1 VGHAS
6 RYSGLLHVEV
16 SQTSIF
22 QSGLKTGRC
31 VTTGGARG
39 TIADVALSQVEDG
52 RVDAMG
58 CIGSCYTYFTIFF
71 LLGPRGIVVFCLG
84 L

>member
-6 RYSGLLHVEV
+6 RYSDLLHVEV
-16 SQTSIF
+16 SQTSVF

-31 VTTGGARG
+31 VTTDGARG
-39 TIADVALSQVEDG
+39 TITEVALSQVEDG
-52 RVDAMG
+52 RVDAMD
-58 CIGSCYTYFTIFF
+58 CIGSCYPCFTIFF
-71 LLGPRGIVVFCLG
+71 LLGPRGIVFFCLS